1 MLSPASRDRIAA
13 SPGWRR
19 HRIEVMDL
27 PEGRVVVKGQRPP
40 RSAAR
45 FWLMRLLARWT
56 HNPLL
61 RPVPAP
67 GGAAGQA
74 TEARRLRE
82 LAAAGVHVP
91 ALWHEGP
98 DHLVM
103 AYVAGT
109 PLPASLVGDE
119 EAALAAF
126 RSALD
131 ALADVHARGQYLSQA
146 FARNMVQTS
155 TGFVYLDFEDDP
167 LEVMTLI
174 DAQARD
180 WLALLLS
187 TVWMTN
193 APRAHLAQHWRAV
206 AARLPVPVRERI
218 DDAARRLAWLRHL
231 PSRRDP
237 WGRDVV
243 SVQALAAFLA
253 EEQRFH
259 SASL

>member
-1 MLSPASRDRIAA
+1 MLSPASLDRIAA

-19 HRIEVMDL
+19 HRIEVIDL

-82 LAAAGVHVP
+82 LA
-91 ALWHEGP
+91 
-98 DHLVM
+98 
-103 AYVAGT
+103 
-109 PLPASLVGDE
+109 
-119 EAALAAF
+119 
-126 RSALD
+126 
-131 ALADVHARGQYLSQA
+131 
-146 FARNMVQTS
+146 
-155 TGFVYLDFEDDP
+155 
-167 LEVMTLI
+167 
-174 DAQARD
+174 
-180 WLALLLS
+180 
-187 TVWMTN
+187 
-193 APRAHLAQHWRAV
+193 V
-206 AARLPVPVRERI
+206 AARLPGPVRERI

-243 SVQALAAFLA
+243 SLQALAAFLA

-259 SASL
+259 SASQ